1 MKRLTIL
8 LIMLLMPVLTLSA
21 QTMASGQFSEMRG
34 FAQAVEVS
42 EGKIFI
48 GEPQNVH
55 RAGVVYV
62 FAQSEGEWAAQAELM
77 ASGGEIEDRF
87 GTALSVDGKRILIGA
102 PGLNGSDG
110 AAYLFENVDGAWS
123 ETARMA
129 LPDAG
134 NGSQFGESVV
144 VHGDHAFVGAPGY
157 GEELGAV
164 FVYRLAEEGW
174 MQVSSIMSPD
184 TTGESGFGSSL
195 AFNGSDLA
203 VAAPQQ
209 GGGAVYIYSET
220 DGAWSETAMFTNNQ
234 SSSRARFGSAL
245 VMRDNHLFIGSPRE
259 NTATG
264 AVYHYQKDGESG
276 SWSQA
281 GRLLAFDGQPRYQFG
296 RAITWTSAGLWVG
309 APNADGSRGRVYQ
322 FSQNEETG
330 GWSGVQVVTLPESSA
345 GDDFAATLAAEG
357 DLAVAG
363 LTGADYGA
371 GSAAILERTENGEWS
386 AQNIVIGTSDTVLQP
401 VTGGK
406 VECQDGQ
413 AVLFGCENVDLISF
427 LPVHEIGGDRGVR
440 LNDMWG
446 WTDPLTGR
454 EYAIIGRNEGTS
466 FVDVTNPY
474 NPVYIGNLQMP
485 ETAVQSVWRDMKVY
499 KDHVFIV
506 ADNARDHGMQVL
518 DLTLLR
524 EYEGEPIEFEETAHY
539 RNIRSAHN
547 VVINEDTGYAY
558 IVGSSGGGET
568 CGGGLHMVNIQDPVN
583 PTFEGCFADPT
594 TGRSGTGYSHDA
606 QCVIY
611 DGPDEEHKGKEICIG
626 SNETAISVA
635 DVTDK
640 ENPIPLSTA
649 SYPDYGYVHQ
659 GWLTQD
665 HRYFFQ
671 NDELDE
677 LTGTVDRTR
686 TLVWDLADLD
696 DPQFVREFFI
706 DTPSSD
712 HNLYIK
718 DNLMYQSNYVS
729 GLQVVD
735 VSDPAN
741 PKHVGSFDTHPFT
754 PDSPGFS
761 GTWSNYPYFESGI
774 VVMTSGREGLFI
786 LDVQQQA
793 NLP

>member
-1 MKRLTIL
+1 MKRLSIL
-8 LIMLLMPVLTLSA
+8 LSMLLLPLLTLSA
-21 QTMASGQFSEMRG
+21 QTMAGGQLSEMRG
-34 FAQAVEVS
+34 FAQAVAVTD
-42 EGKIFI
+42 GNVFI

-62 FAQSEGEWAAQAELM
+62 FSQSEGEWIAQAELM

-87 GTALSVDGKRILIGA
+87 GTTLSVDGDRVLIGA
-102 PGLNGSDG
+102 PGLNSNDG
-110 AAYLFENVDGAWS
+110 AAFLFEYVDGSWS
-123 ETARMA
+123 ETGRLA
-129 LPDAG
+129 LPNVG
-134 NGSQFGESVV
+134 NESQFGRSVIID
-144 VHGDHAFVGAPGY
+144 GDHVFVGAPNY
-157 GEELGAV
+157 NEEVGAV
-164 FVYRLAEEGW
+164 FVYQRGEDGW
-174 MQVSSIMSPD
+174 MQSATIMSPD
-184 TTGESGFGSSL
+184 TTGESGFGSNL
-195 AFNGSDLA
+195 AFDGSDL
-203 VAAPQQ
+203 VIGAPQQ
-209 GGGAVYIYSET
+209 GSGAVYIFSQDEDT
-220 DGAWSETAMFTNNQ
+220 WSEKAMLTNNQ
-234 SSSRARFGSAL
+234 EGSRARFGSAMA
-245 VMRDNHLFIGSPRE
+245 MRDGHLFVGSPRE

-264 AVYHYQKDGESG
+264 VVYHYRQDEESG
-276 SWSQA
+276 SWYQS
-281 GRLLAFDGQPRYQFG
+281 GRLMAFDGAPRYLFG
-296 RAITWTSAGLWVG
+296 SSIAWTDAGLWIG
-309 APNADGSRGRVYQ
+309 APNADRSRGRIYQ
-322 FSQNEETG
+322 FTQNEYGDGWTG
-330 GWSGVQVVTLPESSA
+330 VDIVTLPESSP
-345 GDDFAATLAAEG
+345 GDDFASTLAADGE
-357 DLAVAG
+357 LAVAG

-386 AQNIVIGTSDTVLQP
+386 TQTIVIGTSDTVLQP
-401 VTGGK
+401 VTDGK

-413 AVLFGCENVDLISF
+413 AVLFGCDNVDLISF
-427 LPVHEIGGDRGVR
+427 LPVHEIGGDRGVQ

-446 WTDPLTGR
+446 WTDPVTER
-454 EYAIIGRNEGTS
+454 EYAIVGRNEGTS
-466 FVDVTNPY
+466 FVDVTDPY

-524 EYEGEPIEFEETAHY
+524 EFDGEPIEFEETAHY

-547 VVINEDTGYAY
+547 VVINEETGYAY

-611 DGPDEEHKGKEICIG
+611 DGPDEEHTGKEICIG

-659 GWLTQD
+659 GWLTED

>member
-1 MKRLTIL
+1 MY
-8 LIMLLMPVLTLSA
+8 LLMFLTPMLTLSA
-21 QTMASGQFSEMRG
+21 QTMTGGQFSEMRG
-34 FAQAVEVS
+34 FAQAVAVS
-42 EGKIFI
+42 DGNVFI

-62 FAQSEGEWAAQAELM
+62 FGQSEGEWTSQAELM
-77 ASGGEIEDRF
+77 APDGEIEDRF
-87 GTALSVDGKRILIGA
+87 GTSLSVDANRIFIGA
-102 PGLNGSDG
+102 PGLSGSDG
-110 AAYLFENVDGAWS
+110 AAYLFENAEGSWS

-129 LPDAG
+129 LPYGA
-134 NGSQFGESVV
+134 NGSRFGESVLI
-144 VHGDHAFVGAPGY
+144 HGDHAFVGAPGY
-157 GEELGAV
+157 NEELGAV
-164 FVYRLAEEGW
+164 FVYRLGDEGW
-174 MQVSSIMSPD
+174 SQTSIIASPD
-184 TTGESGFGSSL
+184 TSAESGFGSTLSFDGSNL
-195 AFNGSDLA
+195 AI
-203 VAAPQQ
+203 AAPQQ
-209 GGGAVYIYSET
+209 GGGAVYIYSEEGNMWNERT
-220 DGAWSETAMFTNNQ
+220 MLTNNQ
-234 SSSRARFGSAL
+234 PDSRARFGSAML
-245 VMRDNHLFIGSPRE
+245 MRNSHLFIGSPRE
-259 NTATG
+259 NTASG
-264 AVYHYQKDGESG
+264 AVYHYQKDEESG
-276 SWSQA
+276 NWTQA

-296 RAITWTSAGLWVG
+296 SSITWTNNGLWIG
-309 APNADGSRGRVYQ
+309 APNADGGRGLVYQ
-322 FSQNEETG
+322 FSQNEEAD
-330 GWSGVQVVTLPESSA
+330 GWSGVQVVTLPESSP
-345 GDDFAATLAAEG
+345 GDDFAASLAA
-357 DLAVAG
+357 DKSLAVAG

-371 GSAAILERTENGEWS
+371 GSAAILQQSESGEWI
-386 AQNIVIGTSDTVLQP
+386 AQNIVIGTSDAVLQR
-401 VTGGK
+401 VTNGR

-413 AVLFGCENVDLISF
+413 ATLFGCDNVDLISF
-427 LPVHEIGGDRGVR
+427 LPVHEIGGNRGVR

-446 WTDPLTGR
+446 WTDPLTDR
-454 EYAIIGRNEGTS
+454 EYAIVGRNEGTS
-466 FVDVTNPY
+466 FVDVTDPY

-518 DLTLLR
+518 DLALLR
-524 EYEGEPIEFEETAHY
+524 EFSGEPIEFEETAHY

-547 VVINEDTGYAY
+547 IVINEDTGYAY

-583 PTFEGCFADPT
+583 PTFEGCFADAT

-640 ENPIPLSTA
+640 DNPIPISTA

-659 GWLTQD
+659 GWLTED

-677 LTGTVDRTR
+677 LTGAVDRTR

-741 PKHVGSFDTHPFT
+741 PKHVASFDTHPFT

-761 GTWSNYPYFESGI
+761 GTWSNYPYFKSGI

-786 LDVQQQA
+786 LDVQPQV